1 MALNT
6 QKQANTQKQQEMKD
20 ESQTNGKYK
29 TRQIITKIKGL
40 SLTHTHNTKTIQKEK
55 KGKERKQESDLVSKE
70 NQKWYQPVKDKTNQ
84 NTNLKTNKTREPT
97 RI

>member
-40 SLTHTHNTKTIQKEK
+40 SLTHTHTKTIQKEK

-70 NQKWYQPVKDKTNQ
+70 NQK
-84 NTNLKTNKTREPT
+84 
-97 RI
+97 

>member
-1 MALNT
+1 
-6 QKQANTQKQQEMKD
+6 MKD

-70 NQKWYQPVKDKTNQ
+70 NQK
-84 NTNLKTNKTREPT
+84 
-97 RI
+97 